1 NLFLALLA
9 ANLLFL
15 AWARWVDT
23 PPEPTRQDAV
33 ARLPRLML
41 VTEAP
46 PAPKRTSA
54 SAQKMI
60 FRDPEGT
67 CTSIGPFNDLASA
80 VKAAAALTER
90 GFSPRQ
96 RVEEGETVEGY
107 WVYVGGMGSD
117 DDVAR
122 VVQRLE
128 KSGFTDAHVMKEA
141 AEGRRVSVGLFS
153 KRERAEHRALAVQH
167 MGLDPQ
173 IAERRFPGTVYW
185 VDVARALADPPHA
198 KRRDS
203 REGQRSSLSAR
214 CERDPRSD
222 TDPDCR
228 AGRWRHPRH
237 GTQDQ
242 GRECP
247 GRALAIREV
256 TAGLHRIDHVLG
268 RPALG

>member
-1 NLFLALLA
+1 VRNLFLALLA

-185 VDVARALADPPHA
+185 VDVTLEP
-198 KRRDS
+198 S
-203 REGQRSSLSAR
+203 RTLPTQ
-214 CERDPRSD
+214 SD
-222 TDPDCR
+222 
-228 AGRWRHPRH
+228 A
-237 GTQDQ
+237 
-242 GRECP
+242 
-247 GRALAIREV
+247 
-256 TAGLHRIDHVLG
+256 TAGKVNAQACP
-268 RPALG
+268 PAANETPDLTPTQTAEQGAGGIPATVPRTKVASAPGVP